1 MATRKNRLYRKSR
14 KTNRKGRNSRKQR
27 GGGGENNKGNAKA
40 ANVVAPH
47 LPPPAFYRSKTGHR
61 MFRNRESELGK
72 AYGGDQHNAIAAELQ
87 AIRNKGIDGH
97 HVDPTVNNYF
107 QHPNHPLYA

>member
-1 MATRKNRLYRKSR
+1 
-14 KTNRKGRNSRKQR
+14 
-27 GGGGENNKGNAKA
+27 
-40 ANVVAPH
+40 
-47 LPPPAFYRSKTGHR
+47 